1 MHMARGTK
9 VVGIAGRY
17 GARYGSTLRKKVR
30 DILERRYAPHICP
43 FCGTKGKVYRIST
56 GIWACK
62 KCGAK
67 WAGGAYV
74 PRTELSRY
82 FGKYIIR
89 E

>member
-1 MHMARGTK
+1 MARRTR

-17 GARYGSTLRKKVR
+17 GARYGSTLRKKIR
-30 DILERRYAPHICP
+30 DILQKRYAPHVCP
-43 FCGTKGKVYRIST
+43 FCGAKGTVYRIST
-56 GIWACK
+56 GIWSCR

>member
-1 MHMARGTK
+1 MGRTK

-30 DILERRYAPHICP
+30 DILEKRYSPHTCP
-43 FCGTKGKVYRIST
+43 FCGHKGRVVRLST
-56 GIWACK
+56 GIWTCK

-74 PRTELSRY
+74 PKTEIAKL
-82 FGKYIIR
+82 FPDVIVR

>member
-1 MHMARGTK
+1 MARRTR

-30 DILERRYAPHICP
+30 DILQKRYAPHVCP
-43 FCGTKGKVYRIST
+43 FCGAKGTVYRIST
-56 GIWACK
+56 GIWSCR

>member
-1 MHMARGTK
+1 MGRTK

-30 DILERRYAPHICP
+30 DILEKRYSPHTCP
-43 FCGTKGKVYRIST
+43 FCGHKGRVVRLST
-56 GIWACK
+56 GIWTCK

-74 PRTELSRY
+74 PKTEIAKL
-82 FGKYIIR
+82 FPDVVVR

>member
-1 MHMARGTK
+1 MARRTR

-30 DILERRYAPHICP
+30 DILVKRYSPHTCP
-43 FCGTKGKVYRIST
+43 FCGYKGRVVRISV
-56 GIWACK
+56 GIWMCK
-62 KCGAK
+62 KCGMK

-74 PRTELSRY
+74 PRTELNKY
-82 FGKYIIR
+82 FPKIIVR

>member
-1 MHMARGTK
+1 MVKRTR

-30 DILERRYAPHICP
+30 DILQKRYSPHTCP
-43 FCGTKGKVYRIST
+43 FCGYKGKVVRLST
-56 GIWACK
+56 GIWMCR
-62 KCGAK
+62 KCGVK

-74 PRTELSRY
+74 PRTELSKY
-82 FGKYIIR
+82 FDKVVVR

>member
-1 MHMARGTK
+1 MARRTK

-30 DILERRYAPHICP
+30 DILEKRYAPHTCP
-43 FCGTKGKVYRIST
+43 FCGYKGRVVRISI
-56 GIWACK
+56 GIWMCR
-62 KCGAK
+62 KCGVK

-74 PRTELSRY
+74 PRTELSKY
-82 FGKYIIR
+82 FPKVVVR

>member
-1 MHMARGTK
+1 MARRTK
-9 VVGIAGRY
+9 AVGIAGRY

-30 DILERRYAPHICP
+30 DILEKRYAPHTCP
-43 FCGTKGKVYRIST
+43 FCGAKGTVKRLST
-56 GIWACK
+56 GIWYCR
-62 KCGAK
+62 KCGNK